1 MSFECDEPIDS
12 TYENALRSWVEKV
25 RDSQDE
31 ELYDLW
37 GTEEGLHVELE
48 GIYLWAFKVKVK
60 RPWKLFGKE
69 TLELHGIYESNQ
81 RFPII
86 DALSAEELIDA
97 AYGSLLVWLPRNIRE
112 NAWIYDLEYGE
123 YADWA
128 EAFGG
133 KDWNSSL
140 YRRLDLNEDAWVQKP
155 SPFKDGDKVSRS
167 ILGFEGEEST
177 LASIHYQDNRELAL
191 GMVGPSD
198 AALNTIQLLDDPILK
213 LNGQTVPDT
222 QVKPVL
228 QRTAELFNEELY

>member
-1 MSFECDEPIDS
+1 MSFECNETLNPN
-12 TYENALRSWVEKV
+12 YESDLRSWVEKA

-69 TLELHGIYESNQ
+69 TLELHGIYESKQ

-97 AYGSLLVWLPRNIRE
+97 AYGSLLVWLPRNIYE
-112 NAWIYDLEYGE
+112 HCWIYDLAYCEH
-123 YADWA
+123 ADWA

-133 KDWNSSL
+133 EDSNSSL
-140 YRRLDLNEDAWVQKP
+140 YRRLDLSDDAWLQKP

-167 ILGFEGEEST
+167 ILGFEDEEST
-177 LASIHYQDNRELAL
+177 LASIRYWNNMFLDGAS
-191 GMVGPSD
+191 GPAD
-198 AALNTIQLLDDPILK
+198 ADLNTIQLLDTPILR

-222 QVKPVL
+222 QVKPLL
-228 QRTAELFNEELY
+228 QRAAELFNEELH

>member
-1 MSFECDEPIDS
+1 MSFECNETLNPN
-12 TYENALRSWVEKV
+12 YESDLRSWVEKA

-97 AYGSLLVWLPRNIRE
+97 AYGSPLVWLPRNIYE
-112 NAWIYDLEYGE
+112 QCWMYDLAYCEN
-123 YADWA
+123 ADWA

-133 KDWNSSL
+133 EDWNSSL
-140 YRRLDLNEDAWVQKP
+140 YRKLDLNEDAWTQKP
-155 SPFKDGDKVSRS
+155 TPFKDGDKVSRS
-167 ILGFEGEEST
+167 ILGFEDEEST
-177 LASIHYQDNRELAL
+177 LASIRYWNNMFLDGAS
-191 GMVGPSD
+191 GPANAD
-198 AALNTIQLLDDPILK
+198 LNTIQLLDTPILK
-213 LNGQTVPDT
+213 LNGQAVPDT
-222 QVKPVL
+222 QVKPLL
-228 QRTAELFNEELY
+228 QRAAELFNEELH